1 MLATKNI
8 YISIYIYIQIYNN
21 EQWSLAI
28 VIRPIPKPSKA
39 CSKYRSNGI
48 LATIVKTHTKKKKK
62 KKNPISTQRKGN
74 FL

>member
-8 YISIYIYIQIYNN
+8 YIYIYTQIYNN

-28 VIRPIPKPSKA
+28 VIRQIPKPSKA

-48 LATIVKTHTKKKKK
+48 LATIVKIHTKNKS
-62 KKNPISTQRKGN
+62 NIY
-74 FL
+74 